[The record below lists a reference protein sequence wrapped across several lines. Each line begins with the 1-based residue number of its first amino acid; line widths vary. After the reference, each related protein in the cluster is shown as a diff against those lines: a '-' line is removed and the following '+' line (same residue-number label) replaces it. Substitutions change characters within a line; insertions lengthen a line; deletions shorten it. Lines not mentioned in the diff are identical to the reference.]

1 MIPPMERAVVERLES
16 AAAAIF
22 RDTPVLF
29 AYLFGS
35 FAAGTARAGSDVDVA
50 VYLGPDAPAEM
61 LEGSLDLSG
70 ELSRA
75 SGIGD
80 IDVTILNRAPLPLR
94 GRVVRERR
102 VLYSRDEPTRVRYE
116 SLTLREFFDFE
127 LHARPLDLE
136 LLRATAEGRR

>member
-1 MIPPMERAVVERLES
+1 MERSVVERLES
-16 AAAAIF
+16 TAAAVF

-35 FAAGTARAGSDVDVA
+35 VAAGTARAGSDVDVA
-50 VYLGPDAPAEM
+50 AYLGPDAPAEM
-61 LEGSLDLSG
+61 LEGSLDLAR

-102 VLYSRDEPTRVRYE
+102 VLYSRDEPARVRYE

>member
-1 MIPPMERAVVERLES
+1 MERLES
-16 AAAAIF
+16 AAAAVF

-50 VYLGPDAPAEM
+50 VYLEPEAIHQA
-61 LEGSLDLSG
+61 LEVSLSVAG
-70 ELSRA
+70 ALSRA

-80 IDVTILNRAPLPLR
+80 IDVTVLNQVPLPLR
-94 GRVVRERR
+94 GRVVRERL
-102 VLYSRDEPTRVRYE
+102 VIYSRDEPARVRFE
-116 SLTLREFFDFE
+116 SLTLREFFDFQ
-127 LHARPLDLE
+127 LHALPLDLE